1 MGLTCSVLGHRF
13 GDLERVEEREEQGS
27 EVVVTIREVKR
38 CERCSH
44 DSIVSESKEVTS
56 MEPEPTT
63 PPAEPATETPPA
75 EQSPPEPAPA
85 WPDDDLPGP
94 DVEDDGVIL
103 ENDPTERGHGEWPP
117 THDESDAEHDR
128 DADDEYMNWPEAE
141 GEDEGYSAASVGNA
155 GDEESSD
162 VSFSGLTPEV
172 SDDGGDTGAVGGG
185 GTSGESGAAGD
196 TGVEVDTGVRGDADQ
211 PAATTVD
218 DDTADAAD
226 SGVADDADA
235 EILEPTTASERVDP
249 SASAASTATATRDEI
264 DAATEHEPEPV
275 ADDGFARASSIRPPV
290 ESHTDDRET
299 EYFCPRCEFVR
310 RSIRASVRPGDIC
323 PSCRR
328 GYLAARELD

>member
-56 MEPEPTT
+56 MQPEPTT
-63 PPAEPATETPPA
+63 PPAEQATETPPA
-75 EQSPPEPAPA
+75 EQSSPEPEPAPA

-117 THDESDAEHDR
+117 THDESDPEHDE
-128 DADDEYMNWPEAE
+128 DADDEYMAWPEAE
-141 GEDEGYSAASVGNA
+141 GEDEGYSAASAGTE

-172 SDDGGDTGAVGGG
+172 SDDVGDTGAVG
-185 GTSGESGAAGD
+185 ESGAVGD
-196 TGVEVDTGVRGDADQ
+196 TGVEVDTGVTGDADQ
-211 PAATTVD
+211 PAAANADEDVT
-218 DDTADAAD
+218 DAAD
-226 SGVADDADA
+226 SGVATDADA
-235 EILEPTTASERVDP
+235 EILEPTDASDRVDP

-264 DAATEHEPEPV
+264 DAATEPEPEPV
-275 ADDGFARASSIRPPV
+275 VDDGFVRASSITPPA
-290 ESHTDDRET
+290 ESHTDDGET

-328 GYLAARELD
+328 GYLAARDLD